1 MAGAGY
7 KTFNTGDVL
16 TASDVMTYLMQQ
28 TVMVFDDAAARTT
41 ALTGVV
47 AEGMMSY
54 LKDTNKTYRYD
65 GSAWLDDAGTTSP
78 LTTKGDVWGYSTTD
92 ARIPVG
98 ANGTVLTADSAEA
111 LGVKWAAAAGGGSL
125 TQLATGSLSGSSTSI
140 TSISGSYTHLQ
151 LVIYEMS
158 ADFNG
163 YYIMRFN
170 SDSGSNYYS
179 VQTDSLVGTRG
190 NNAAAQIMIQT
201 EGNLGT
207 NTQQTNT
214 FNIYNYAST
223 SIRKCFDGVWF
234 GYRNTVGLKAGGI
247 SGLWNSLSAIS
258 SIQIIPEA
266 GNSFDNGSYILY
278 GVN

>member
-1 MAGAGY
+1 MATTTNYSWTTPDDTDLVKDGASAIRS
-7 KTFNTGDVL
+7 L
-16 TASDVMTYLMQQ
+16 
-28 TVMVFDDAAARTT
+28 
-41 ALTGVV
+41 
-47 AEGMMSY
+47 
-54 LKDTNKTYRYD
+54 
-65 GSAWLDDAGTTSP
+65 GSAIDSTVFTNAGNAVQKSTIDA
-78 LTTKGDVWGYSTTD
+78 KGDLL
-92 ARIPVG
+92 VG
-98 ANGTVLTADSAEA
+98 TADNTITRLAVGTNNYVLTADSAEA
-111 LGVKWAAAAGGGSL
+111 SGVKWAAAAGGGGSL

-163 YYIMRFN
+163 YYTMRFN

-223 SIRKCFDGVWF
+223 NIRKSFDGVWF

-258 SIQIIPEA
+258 SIQIIPET
-266 GNSFDNGSYILY
+266 GNTFDNGSYILY